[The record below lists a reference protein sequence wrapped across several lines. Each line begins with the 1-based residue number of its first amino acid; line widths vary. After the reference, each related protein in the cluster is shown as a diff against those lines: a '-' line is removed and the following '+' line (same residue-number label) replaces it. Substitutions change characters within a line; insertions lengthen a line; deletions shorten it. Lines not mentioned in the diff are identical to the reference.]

1 MPSRAAYFAICCCCA
16 VSVVSPTK
24 LQAASSWKSTRRRP
38 ANAPRG
44 YESQAVL
51 AEGETLDIVGQRVF
65 GGEAEIGRT
74 RRNCSR
80 DVNALALLD
89 VDIDVGVVAQKRR
102 QRFRQMFRQT

>member
-1 MPSRAAYFAICCCCA
+1 
-16 VSVVSPTK
+16 
-24 LQAASSWKSTRRRP
+24 
-38 ANAPRG
+38 
-44 YESQAVL
+44 
-51 AEGETLDIVGQRVF
+51 VF